1 MAAQPGGEPVSNPL
15 TEHDD
20 AEAPVN
26 FGALWRAGA
35 VLAFGMLSFIT
46 VGLFTWGVWVTMAIN
61 RHDKQIAVLQ
71 ERSGGKGISQSV
83 NVGEV
88 KDAAGK
94 LVKESAK
101 TWLTTKD
108 VAERQGITERTVLNY
123 IENGMIEPTPV
134 KNGKSWEIAEN
145 FRIVPHDSEECG
157 IFPNETSP

>member
-1 MAAQPGGEPVSNPL
+1 MSNPL

-46 VGLFTWGVWVTMAIN
+46 VGLFTWGVWVTRAIN
-61 RHDKQIAVLQ
+61 GHDKQIAVLQ

-145 FRIVPHDSEECG
+145 FRIVPHDAEECG
-157 IFPNETSP
+157 IFPNAATP